1 MRSRLW
7 IIVLAALVAVLTAVG
22 TGTAL
27 AASSQ
32 AACATSAG
40 TAGVPHGAVAVED
53 ITYTMLNSNDG
64 GNVGIW
70 ALDDGFCHVQVWR
83 LSRGDFYAAVTESGT
98 WTTFA
103 GALSPGNGV
112 PEPAGGS
119 GPFFAH
125 FTETFSGAITP
136 GVQRFGY
143 LGTID
148 FGETEAD
155 ILLGTYDKQSGNAN
169 TWDPF
174 NSYYNNVSNVNVL
187 TTYGIERYR
196 NQAFIYT
203 VTDNNYNSTG
213 DIVIPS

>member
-1 MRSRLW
+1 MRSKLL
-7 IIVLAALVAVLTAVG
+7 IVTFVSLVAVFTLVG
-22 TGTAL
+22 AGTAL
-27 AASSQ
+27 AASRH
-32 AACATSAG
+32 ALPACNTSVA
-40 TAGVPHGAVAVED
+40 VPPGAVAVED
-53 ITYTMLNSNDG
+53 ITYTGLNSNDG

-70 ALDDGFCHVQVWR
+70 ARDDGFWHVQVWR
-83 LSRGDFYAAVTESGT
+83 VSRGNFYAAVTEFGR

-119 GPFFAH
+119 GPFYAH
-125 FTETFSGAITP
+125 FTETFSGAATP
-136 GVQRFGY
+136 GMQRFGY

-155 ILLGTYDKQSGNAN
+155 ILLGTYDQQSGNPN

-174 NSYYNNVSNVNVL
+174 NSYYNNVTNVNVL

-196 NQAFIYT
+196 NQAFVYT

-213 DIVIPS
+213 DIVIPN